1 MNEERWDATGQLNR
15 NIGEKQGE
23 MGRPHGKDGCRQN
36 SKESGRER
44 WKKHQGCKKRE
55 SEQLRSK
62 DCVRWDT
69 RRSGEDER
77 WRGGGR

>member
-1 MNEERWDATGQLNR
+1 MRSKVRWAGH
-15 NIGEKQGE
+15 
-23 MGRPHGKDGCRQN
+23 MPHGKDGCRQN

-62 DCVRWDT
+62 DCVRWDM
-69 RRSGEDER
+69 RRSKDGEGAADRRYGKKQQKE
-77 WRGGGR
+77 